1 MNDPSFKV
9 KTIEEKDGYGR
20 FTIEPLEQGYGH
32 TLGNSLRRV
41 LLSSLKGAAITKVKF
56 ENVKHAFSTIP
67 GMKEDVVEFILNLK
81 KIRLQLDS
89 DKEYT
94 IKLEATGPK
103 TITASD
109 LDLPAGVVILN
120 KDQYLVTLNDK
131 KTKIALTLKAKSGLG
146 YIPAEEQDKSE
157 YGEITIDALFSPIR
171 RVNYKVEET
180 RVGRMTNL
188 DKLIVEIWT
197 DGTIIP
203 SVALKDSAK
212 ILTSYFLQV
221 YEPKAEVSE
230 GAAVT
235 PSVSDEILKMTIE
248 ELDLPMRITNSLKNG
263 GIETVGKLL
272 GTSKKDLSKVK
283 NLGVKSLSLIEEKLR
298 EKGVAYET

>member
-1 MNDPSFKV
+1 MNDPMFKV
-9 KTIEEKDGYGR
+9 KTIEERADYGR

-41 LLSSLKGAAITKVKF
+41 LLSSLKGAAITQVQF
-56 ENVKHAFSTIP
+56 DNVKHSFSTIP

-89 DKEYT
+89 EKEYT
-94 IKLEATGPK
+94 IKLEVSGPK
-103 TITASD
+103 TVAASD
-109 LDLPAGVVILN
+109 LDLPAGVTILN
-120 KDQYLVTLNDK
+120 KDQYLGTLNDK
-131 KTKIALTLKAKSGLG
+131 KTKVSAAIKAKSGYG
-146 YIPAEEQDKSE
+146 YVPAEDQDKSE
-157 YGEITIDALFSPIR
+157 YGEINIDALFSPVK

-197 DGTIIP
+197 DGTITP
-203 SVALKDSAK
+203 SAALKNSAK

-221 YEPKAEVSE
+221 YEPKAEATQGVV
-230 GAAVT
+230 VT
-235 PSVSDEILKMTIE
+235 PAVSDEVLKMTIE

-272 GTSKKDLSKVK
+272 GTPRKDLSKVK

-298 EKGVAYET
+298 EKGVALTV